1 MDLYSVK
8 MRGSKAEEHISGAEK
23 IVKEKEISK
32 VVESFVNR
40 AFIHKKGKSD
50 FINIKIEKIDEKE
63 IKYIDKIKVTSVKSA
78 NKKEAKEVM
87 ITILKKLDI
96 DEERAIKIVEE
107 LYKIKNMRGA
117 KILDVENLKRVDTGG
132 KRGVRVTFMDEKEK
146 VDLSESKNHFLE
158 AIILASKVINYKNI
172 IGELCIS
179 DDLDYTTGYIAT
191 KKFGYIR
198 IENIKKLGE
207 DFGGRIFL
215 YRGKKEEVHEAIQY
229 LEKQK
234 VLVIDKSENERILSM
249 DAFRE
254 ERN

>member
-1 MDLYSVK
+1 MNLYSVK
-8 MRGSKAEEHISGAEK
+8 MRGSKEDEHISGAEK
-23 IVKEKEISK
+23 IVEEKEINK
-32 VVESFVNR
+32 VVESLINR

-50 FINIKIEKIDEKE
+50 FINIKIEKINKKE
-63 IKYIDKIKVTSVKSA
+63 IKYIDKIKVMNVKSA
-78 NKKEAKEVM
+78 NKEEAKEVM
-87 ITILKKLDI
+87 ITILKKLNI
-96 DEERAIKIVEE
+96 DEKRAVKIVEE

-117 KILDVENLKRVDTGG
+117 KILDVESLKRVDADD

-146 VDLSESKNHFLE
+146 IDLSKNKNHFSE
-158 AIILASKVINYKNI
+158 AIILASKVISYKNI

-215 YRGKKEEVHEAIQY
+215 YEGKKEEVHEAIEY

-234 VLVIDKSENERILSM
+234 VLVIDKNESERILSM
-249 DAFRE
+249 DTFRE
-254 ERN
+254 EIS